1 MERLS
6 NIPEFYV
13 TNRDFEE
20 ILWMSGLEKNDIL
33 NLPEKANVLEVGGG
47 VDQNFA
53 AGIKSLRPDI
63 QAITIDPTLI
73 IGSNNNN
80 EYDIYFGINNG
91 NRNKISYVQYL
102 RKIKWYEIKKLKPD
116 KNSQKVEDTKK
127 FSEQRIQKSHEAGES
142 IVSLAPEI
150 PLKENSLNLL
160 IDVYGPGIYLQTGN
174 NSKLFTYLEE
184 IYRVLK
190 PGAEARIFPAV
201 DIRSEINSLPNQLE
215 ELSDAEIQINLEKTK
230 EFYSSI
236 CIKQNLDFLIDFI
249 KIKDHNSSDQALILV
264 LRKKK

>member
-1 MERLS
+1 MEKLS

-20 ILWMSGLEKNDIL
+20 VLWMSGLSKNDIL
-33 NLPEKANVLEVGGG
+33 NLPEKSNVLEVGGG
-47 VDQNFA
+47 VDQNFS

-73 IGSNNNN
+73 IGSNLSN
-80 EYDIYFGINNG
+80 EYDIYFGRNSE
-91 NRNKISYVQYL
+91 NRNKFSYVQYL
-102 RKIKWYEIKKLKPD
+102 RKLKWYELRKLKPE
-116 KNSQKVEDTKK
+116 KKSQKVVETKI
-127 FSEQRIQKSHEAGES
+127 FNQQRIQKAHEAGES

-174 NSKLFTYLEE
+174 NSKLFTYFEE

-190 PGAEARIFPAV
+190 PGGEARVFPAV
-201 DIRSEINSLPNQLE
+201 DIRSEINLLPNQIDE
-215 ELSDAEIQINLEKTK
+215 IRDAEIEINLENTK
-230 EFYSSI
+230 DFYLNI
-236 CIKQNLDFLIDFI
+236 FKEKNLDFQVDFI
-249 KIKDHNSSDQALILV
+249 KIKDPNSSEQALILV
-264 LRKKK
+264 LRKN